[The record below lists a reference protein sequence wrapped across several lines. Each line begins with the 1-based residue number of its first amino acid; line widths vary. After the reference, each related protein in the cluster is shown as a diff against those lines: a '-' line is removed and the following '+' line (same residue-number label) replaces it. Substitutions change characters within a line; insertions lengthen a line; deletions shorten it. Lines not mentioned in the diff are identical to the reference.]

1 MASTSKRSVLVFNAI
16 KEIFEEG
23 WMDSLTITN
32 IAERCNLHP
41 NTVNYYFNGKI
52 DMFLRFHKYLFD
64 YEKAALPD
72 FYHSPPENA
81 EDAVRAF
88 VQIIDRE
95 LFMPLNSSP
104 VRQKLE
110 FYLLGLSTENP
121 QVRYYLADYK
131 KEYCAFLS
139 VTFDKYASKGIIKSA
154 EVYNGISL
162 SLTAAVGHANLSTY
176 YNSVYVENGIVLT
189 RGHIL
194 KELIQPKYIGLCK
207 DYL

>member
-16 KEIFEEG
+16 REIFEEG

-41 NTVNYYFNGKI
+41 NTVNYYFNGKT

-64 YEKAALPD
+64 SEKAALPD
-72 FYHSPPENA
+72 FYETPPENIQ
-81 EDAVRAF
+81 DAVMAF

-95 LFMPLNSSP
+95 LFMPVNCSP

-110 FYLLGLSTENP
+110 FYLLGMSAENP

-131 KEYCAFLS
+131 KDYCAFLS
-139 VTFDKYASKGIIKSA
+139 
-154 EVYNGISL
+154 
-162 SLTAAVGHANLSTY
+162 
-176 YNSVYVENGIVLT
+176 IVFL
-189 RGHIL
+189 
-194 KELIQPKYIGLCK
+194 LI
-207 DYL
+207 